1 MAPTA
6 SGNRTTTTTVTRG
19 FKTDVS
25 RSTGH
30 DSTPSVG
37 SARGLLRTNVP
48 EIYQEADG
56 GFGARFLQGLE
67 ELLDPILATLD
78 ALQAHFHPTLAPH
91 DVLVLLSAWLV
102 LEGDESWPAD
112 QYRTLLRNAAELA
125 QFRGTKRGLELA
137 LRIAFPEL
145 PLEVQDG

>member
-1 MAPTA
+1 MTPAG
-6 SGNRTTTTTVTRG
+6 SGSRTTTTTVTRG

-25 RSTGH
+25 RRPGH

-48 EIYQEADG
+48 AIYQEADG
-56 GFGARFLQGLE
+56 DFGARFLQGLE

-78 ALQAHFHPTLAPH
+78 ALPAPFHPTLAPK
-91 DVLVLLSAWLV
+91 DVLVLLSAWLG

-125 QFRGTKRGLELA
+125 HFRGTKHG
-137 LRIAFPEL
+137 
-145 PLEVQDG
+145 